1 MEKVGYTEVPVIVY
15 KTKGGVSVHF
25 KTAIVNAYDLGE
37 KEAQMLAMLSADSG
51 RSASLIPEACQIR
64 EEVIACF
71 STRNVGMFMQFF
83 ARMAENYHSNP
94 KNGVEI
100 SGQLYSYV
108 VLGTD
113 VQICTSFLK
122 YLRKN

>member
-1 MEKVGYTEVPVIVY
+1 
-15 KTKGGVSVHF
+15 
-25 KTAIVNAYDLGE
+25 
-37 KEAQMLAMLSADSG
+37 MLSADSG
-51 RSASLIPEACQIR
+51 RPASRISKACQIR

-71 STRNVGMFMQFF
+71 SSGNVEMFMQFF
-83 ARMAENYHSNP
+83 SRMAENYHSNP